1 MAKKK
6 KETPKVSLKLEA
18 FIEIWGEVRECTILL
33 YESGGFGIW
42 ISNDLY
48 DGVSEMDEFLEQ
60 CQDVAY
66 PSLEEY
72 RDRVNGILISDW
84 IKETGWIEKKED

>member
-6 KETPKVSLKLEA
+6 NKELLLNGYV
-18 FIEIWGEVRECTILL
+18 EIWGEVKELTLML

-48 DGVSEMDEFLEQ
+48 DGVSTIEEFLEQ
-60 CQDVAY
+60 VKDIAY
-66 PSLEEY
+66 SSLEDY
-72 RDRVNGILISDW
+72 RSGENAITISKW
-84 IKETGWIEKKED
+84 IKETGWTYKEED